1 MGTPFG
7 VNQEENGACVC
18 SSVSEISCYK
28 QPRKKSLNPED
39 ILFIAY
45 IGFLNECVRHSQMTI
60 EQKYGIDARSV
71 AAFFVLIHNVEKNAF
86 LVNILRR
93 KQSEIILMMDMEYG
107 YYKYRSC
114 SIFFFFFHFID
125 LFRDIV
131 RRNDTN
137 KGIFITILNF
147 KLGNNFFKVVEYS

>member
-1 MGTPFG
+1 
-7 VNQEENGACVC
+7 
-18 SSVSEISCYK
+18 
-28 QPRKKSLNPED
+28 
-39 ILFIAY
+39 
-45 IGFLNECVRHSQMTI
+45 MTI